1 MKILTLRELQPPLNG
16 CVVYKHYHSYLSSEW
31 VCGFAIALNREG
43 NLSNS
48 ISWTARDR
56 TELERERERS
66 EEKRHGGRKRGG
78 EAHSPG
84 QVQRRNHRG
93 RNWETYKELCRSPQ
107 PYRAHEV
114 FRVVFN
120 INQLW
125 SFYIFY
131 FSVVQHLVQN
141 NMIRCFTTLTVP
153 SWCTVYEFINLLS
166 FTND

>member
-1 MKILTLRELQPPLNG
+1 
-16 CVVYKHYHSYLSSEW
+16 
-31 VCGFAIALNREG
+31 
-43 NLSNS
+43 
-48 ISWTARDR
+48 
-56 TELERERERS
+56 
-66 EEKRHGGRKRGG
+66 
-78 EAHSPG
+78 
-84 QVQRRNHRG
+84 
-93 RNWETYKELCRSPQ
+93 
-107 PYRAHEV
+107 
-114 FRVVFN
+114 VVFN